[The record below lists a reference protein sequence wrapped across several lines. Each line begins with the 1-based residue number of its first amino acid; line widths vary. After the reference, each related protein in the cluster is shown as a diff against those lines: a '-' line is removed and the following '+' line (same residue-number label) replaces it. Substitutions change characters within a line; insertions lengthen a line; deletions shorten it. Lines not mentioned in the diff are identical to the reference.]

1 MDNVM
6 DPNFRIDPPRSVNA
20 DLMTDEE
27 LIAKLR
33 RGLAEAEAGLGVDA
47 AEAFAEFRAKHKFP
61 DPPETLDD

>member
-1 MDNVM
+1 MNKCMLPDS
-6 DPNFRIDPPRSVNA
+6 RIVPPRSVNA

-47 AEAFAEFRAKHKFP
+47 AEAFAEFRAKHKLP